1 MTLRQRSNPKRIP
14 LVKWTG
20 TETQSENVKT
30 LTLLGVGLN
39 NCRCKEKL
47 GVAVAGVACKSKE
60 FLAIPWGGGASQG
73 GYFEF

>member
-1 MTLRQRSNPKRIP
+1 MRQGFSPKKIP

-20 TETQSENVKT
+20 TGTQGENVKT

-39 NCRCKEKL
+39 NCCCKEKL

-60 FLAIPWGGGASQG
+60 FLAIPWGASQRVH
-73 GYFEF
+73 FEF